1 MIELVRRDLMDINE
15 YLQNPCGQLSIPY
28 WKSKTLVIPDSI
40 KIIHCRDWN
49 GQCTNYQRF
58 FRVKHDLRDLCP
70 IDFDY
75 DTLSIDYQATE
86 LSNMINASYGHEN
99 IVVNEK
105 DILKWKQHETFR
117 EDLCVYINADGG
129 KMVASG
135 IAEFDET
142 CREGVIE
149 WLQVLPEYRKRG
161 LGKKIVDVLLWRL
174 KGIGADFVTVSGD
187 LDNTTKPLELYKKC
201 GFAGDDIWYICRV

>member
-1 MIELVRRDLMDINE
+1 M
-15 YLQNPCGQLSIPY
+15 
-28 WKSKTLVIPDSI
+28 
-40 KIIHCRDWN
+40 
-49 GQCTNYQRF
+49 
-58 FRVKHDLRDLCP
+58 RDLCP
-70 IDFDY
+70 IEFDY
-75 DTLSIDYQATE
+75 DTLSIDDQTTE
-86 LSNMINASYGHEN
+86 LSNLIHASYGHEN

-117 EDLCVYINADGG
+117 EDLCVYINADDG

>member
-1 MIELVRRDLMDINE
+1 MVLNE
-15 YLQNPCGQLSIPY
+15 YLQNPCGKLSIPY
-28 WKSKTLVIPDSI
+28 WKSKTLVIPESI
-40 KIIHCRDWN
+40 KIIHCSDWK
-49 GQCTNYQRF
+49 GQCTDYQRF

-75 DTLSIDYQATE
+75 DTLSIDYQAAE
-86 LSNMINASYGHEN
+86 LSDMINRCYDHEN

-105 DILKWKQHETFR
+105 NVLKWKQHETFR
-117 EDLCVYINADGG
+117 EDLCVYINADDG

-161 LGKKIVDVLLWRL
+161 LGK
-174 KGIGADFVTVSGD
+174 
-187 LDNTTKPLELYKKC
+187 
-201 GFAGDDIWYICRV
+201 

>member
-1 MIELVRRDLMDINE
+1 MIERVRRDLMDINE

-58 FRVKHDLRDLCP
+58 FIVMHDLRELCP

-117 EDLCVYINADGG
+117 EDLCIYINADGG

-161 LGKKIVDVLLWRL
+161 LGKKIVDILLWRL

>member
-1 MIELVRRDLMDINE
+1 MDINE
-15 YLQNPCGQLSIPY
+15 YLLNPCGQLSIPY
-28 WKSKTLVIPDSI
+28 WKNKTLVIPDSI

-75 DTLSIDYQATE
+75 DTLSIDDQATE
-86 LSNMINASYGHEN
+86 LSNMIHASYGHEN

-117 EDLCVYINADGG
+117 EDLCVYINADDG

-161 LGKKIVDVLLWRL
+161 LGKMIVDVLLWRL

-201 GFAGDDIWYICRV
+201 GFTGDDIWYICRV